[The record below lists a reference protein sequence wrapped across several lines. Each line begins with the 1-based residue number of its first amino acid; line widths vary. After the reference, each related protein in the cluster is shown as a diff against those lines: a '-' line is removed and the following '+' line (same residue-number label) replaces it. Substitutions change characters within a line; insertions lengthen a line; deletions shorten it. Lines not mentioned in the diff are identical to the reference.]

1 MVLSNGMPK
10 NVSAKPPPS
19 VKPGNGEL
27 RPASVQRFALLVKKA
42 RERKCWSQATLAET
56 AHVDKDVIYRLEAG
70 KADPPF
76 SLVADLTRILNLD
89 LPNAV
94 FNQRVAK
101 QVSSDQTE
109 ETTV

>member
-1 MVLSNGMPK
+1 MSTKNSTTKPTNG
-10 NVSAKPPPS
+10 A
-19 VKPGNGEL
+19 ET
-27 RPASVQRFALLVKKA
+27 RPASVQRLATLVKKA
-42 RERKCWSQATLAET
+42 RERRGWSQATLAET
-56 AHVDKDVIYRLEAG
+56 AHVDKDVIYRLETG

-101 QVSSDQTE
+101 QVSSDQPSE
-109 ETTV
+109 EATA